1 MEPQP
6 TEDKSQRS
14 SAALKGTCTNEA
26 LSGIRASTPHRGD
39 IWPGPVDAHVPK
51 MSRQPALTDS
61 CSSPSLGAASHSPV
75 SVRDPLW
82 RFAHT
87 TCICSPISALTSRS
101 SEWETSAGARSVL
114 WGQDSRRRRR
124 RVRPVFLLSPRRAR
138 SACSVRSRRL
148 PRPLWWG

>member
-124 RVRPVFLLSPRRAR
+124 VRPMFLLSPRRAR